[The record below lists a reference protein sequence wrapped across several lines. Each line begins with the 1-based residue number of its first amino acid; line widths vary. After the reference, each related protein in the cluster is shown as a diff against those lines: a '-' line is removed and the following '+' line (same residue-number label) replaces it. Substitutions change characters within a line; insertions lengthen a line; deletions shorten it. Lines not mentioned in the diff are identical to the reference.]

1 MQRDVRTP
9 FSNSDVSEVTQCQRI
24 NTHLPAHLPQVQEI
38 RMGRN
43 LAVLV
48 LAFLA
53 DPSTGVVISPSYHAV
68 VARRGS
74 VGLASTT
81 AYPTLES
88 ATTTPAQKSAQTQ
101 TRSLSLSK
109 PLGLVLAEESTG
121 SLGAIVKDVSF

>member
-1 MQRDVRTP
+1 M
-9 FSNSDVSEVTQCQRI
+9 S
-24 NTHLPAHLPQVQEI
+24 L
-38 RMGRN
+38 N

-48 LAFLA
+48 LALLA
-53 DPSTGVVISPSYHAV
+53 DPVTGFIISPSYHATA
-68 VARRGS
+68 ARGGS

-88 ATTTPAQKSAQTQ
+88 TTKTPAQKSAQTQ

-121 SLGAIVKDVSF
+121 SLGAIVKDVSIF